1 MIPAGLESKR
11 TYNYY
16 DDSDEDDF
24 DDEFDFGTQIAKVDN
39 NQSYYGVEPYIGTQ
53 ILRNPKYQVDNNQL
67 IKIDSNGSND
77 KKNLVELNNNYYY
90 DENQYILVDLKNAIL
105 NKNTNLVVELLD
117 KHNLDVNVQLSS
129 DWIPI
134 MYAVQSGSFEITKL
148 LIDRGADLSFT
159 DGKRLLIFKIYLFS
173 LV

>member
-24 DDEFDFGTQIAKVDN
+24 DDEFDFGTQI
-39 NQSYYGVEPYIGTQ
+39 
-53 ILRNPKYQVDNNQL
+53 PKVDNNQL
-67 IKIDSNGSND
+67 INIDSNGSND
-77 KKNLVELNNNYYY
+77 KNLVELNNNYYY
-90 DENQYILVDLKNAIL
+90 DENQYVLVDLKNAIL